1 MREALLPIL
10 LGFLLGLKH
19 AFEPDHL
26 AAVAALR
33 GRGKSKRQPRPVEV
47 ACRWGAGHAASLL
60 LAGSAVI
67 LLGWR
72 IPARLES
79 ILELAVAALLI
90 FFGGRLLARLMR
102 REKAHVH
109 WHEHDGWLHAHLHF
123 HGREARPDEATH
135 DASSHRH
142 RHPEPLLRPGRS
154 PFWVGMLHGLSGTG
168 AATLLVMAASPT
180 PSAALLAL
188 ALFAAGTLAGM
199 AALSWIL
206 GFPLQ
211 AAEKRSRRIHLG
223 LQAASGTASLVV
235 GAALA
240 GRVLIS
246 F

>member
-1 MREALLPIL
+1 MREAVLPIL

-33 GRGKSKRQPRPVEV
+33 GRGASRKQPRPVEI
-47 ACRWGAGHAASLL
+47 AFRWGAGHAASLL
-60 LAGSAVI
+60 LAGGAVI
-67 LLGWR
+67 FLGLR

-79 ILELAVAALLI
+79 VLELAVAALLI
-90 FFGGRLLARLMR
+90 FFGGRILSRLSR

-123 HGREARPDEATH
+123 HAAGPHDEPA
-135 DASSHRH
+135 HRH
-142 RHPEPLLRPGRS
+142 RHPEPLLQPGRS

-168 AATLLVMAASPT
+168 AATLLVLAASPT
-180 PSAALLAL
+180 PSAALIAL
-188 ALFAAGTLAGM
+188 ALFAAGTLSGM

-211 AAEKRSRRIHLG
+211 AAERRSRRIHLG
-223 LQAASGTASLVV
+223 LQAASGAASLLV
-235 GAALA
+235 GLALA
-240 GRVLIS
+240 GRTLIN